1 MEYSLNDT
9 WTLYLHYKDLGTNY
23 NENLEKLM
31 EIDNIQTF
39 WQTYNNIPS
48 ILDLFSDGVNIK
60 KIKRNNSTPCAYSI
74 FKNGI
79 SPCWEHPDN
88 KSGFEFSIKT
98 TYNFNKMQ
106 SDWLNSM
113 ICVIGNKGNAYECI
127 NGVRVVD
134 CTKYNSVVYRLEFWV
149 NDLSKKDEVE
159 NLLRSNDFEF
169 KKVKF
174 MFRTH
179 DNVKETV

>member
-60 KIKRNNSTPCAYSI
+60 KIKRNNSTPCA
-74 FKNGI
+74 
-79 SPCWEHPDN
+79 
-88 KSGFEFSIKT
+88 
-98 TYNFNKMQ
+98 
-106 SDWLNSM
+106 
-113 ICVIGNKGNAYECI
+113 
-127 NGVRVVD
+127 
-134 CTKYNSVVYRLEFWV
+134 
-149 NDLSKKDEVE
+149 
-159 NLLRSNDFEF
+159 
-169 KKVKF
+169 
-174 MFRTH
+174 
-179 DNVKETV
+179 